1 MRNRGNDL
9 SESFLGP
16 AEPDPESEH
25 SVLLIVAGRM
35 QGESLRYQLV
45 SCGFEVDLARSVS
58 SVLERLNGKSY
69 DAVVLDWQ
77 TLEVEYPSSNRVEV
91 WLRLVRDCR
100 AQAKAVGLVALLD
113 SEQSAP
119 LEIEQAGAVRISR
132 GAAGEPHSLA
142 AAVER
147 AMERQPAPVLD
158 AADDK
163 LADRSAKLAPQPA
176 PAGVIEHFL
185 FGESAAI
192 RRVFE
197 QVRLVARRDT
207 TVLITGETGTGKERV
222 SRAIHRMSSRHKL
235 EMVSINCGGIP
246 ATLLEDEFFGHV
258 KGAFT
263 DARQARIGRFEQ
275 ADASTIFLDEIG
287 DLPLELQPKLLRVL
301 QEREIHRIGGV
312 DAIKLDV
319 RVIAATNVD
328 LWRRVA
334 DGRFREDLFY
344 RINVFHI
351 HLPPLR
357 ERTEDIPLFIRYFL
371 EKLCRR
377 DGLPPKILLPSAEA
391 ELIRR
396 PWRGNIRELENA
408 VEIAV
413 IRSQDRTELTEKD
426 FPPSREGVGQTGDW
440 PLPVPVTSP
449 AAAEAKLDFKA
460 LVTRYERDLILRT
473 LELTQGNKNK
483 AAQMLRL
490 KRTTLIEKL
499 KRFES

>member
-1 MRNRGNDL
+1 MRTRNDDS
-9 SESFLGP
+9 SESFL
-16 AEPDPESEH
+16 DPEEPGPETNH
-25 SVLLIVAGRM
+25 SVLLIIAGRM
-35 QGESLRYQLV
+35 QGENLRYQLV
-45 SCGFEVDLARSVS
+45 CQGFEVELARSVS
-58 SVLERLNGKSY
+58 LALERAGKASY

-77 TLEVEYPSSNRVEV
+77 TLEVEYLAASRTEA
-91 WLRLVRDCR
+91 WLQLVRAMR
-100 AQAKAVGLVALLD
+100 AGGKPVGCVALIATENFPAD
-113 SEQSAP
+113 
-119 LEIEQAGAVRISR
+119 EIEQADAIAVVR
-132 GAAGEPHSLA
+132 GAIADPQVLA
-142 AAVER
+142 AAIER
-147 AMERQPAPVLD
+147 AIERHVPEPLP
-158 AADDK
+158 
-163 LADRSAKLAPQPA
+163 PQEETEPG
-176 PAGVIEHFL
+176 GVIENYM
-185 FGESAAI
+185 FGGSEAI
-192 RRVFE
+192 RAVFD

-222 SRAIHRMSSRHKL
+222 SRAIHRLGARGEM

-263 DARQARIGRFEQ
+263 DARQARVGRFEQ
-275 ADASTIFLDEIG
+275 ANGSTIFLDEIG
-287 DLPLELQPKLLRVL
+287 DLPFELQPKLLRVL

-312 DAIKLDV
+312 EAIQLDV

-328 LWRRVA
+328 LWKRVEQ
-334 DGRFREDLFY
+334 GRFREDLFY
-344 RINVFHI
+344 RINVFHV

-377 DGLPPKILLPSAEA
+377 DGLPPKRLKPSAEA
-391 ELIRR
+391 ELIKR

-413 IRSQDRTELTEKD
+413 IRSQDRAELTEQD
-426 FPPSREGVGQTGDW
+426 FPPSRQAVGHTGDW
-440 PLPVPVTSP
+440 PMP
-449 AAAEAKLDFKA
+449 APIAKPAETDLDFKA
-460 LVTRYERDLILRT
+460 MVNRYERDLILRT
-473 LELTQGNKNK
+473 LELTNGNKNK

>member
-1 MRNRGNDL
+1 
-9 SESFLGP
+9 
-16 AEPDPESEH
+16 
-25 SVLLIVAGRM
+25 M
-35 QGESLRYQLV
+35 QGESFRYQLA
-45 SCGFEVDLARSVS
+45 SRGFQVDLARSVS
-58 SVLERLNGKSY
+58 AGLERLGGGSY
-69 DAVVLDWQ
+69 DALVLDWQ
-77 TLEVEYPSSNRVEV
+77 TLEVEYPGPSGTDI
-91 WLRLVRDCR
+91 WMRLVRDTR
-100 AQAKAVGLVALLD
+100 AAAKSMGLVALLD
-113 SEQSAP
+113 SGQSAQTD
-119 LEIEQAGAVRISR
+119 IEQAGAIRISR
-132 GAAGEPHSLA
+132 GTASEPHALA

-147 AMERQPAPVLD
+147 AMERRVSEPP
-158 AADDK
+158 
-163 LADRSAKLAPQPA
+163 ADRPVEKNFASPTLPTASKA
-176 PAGVIEHFL
+176 IEHFL
-185 FGESAAI
+185 FGESEAI

-222 SRAIHRMSSRHKL
+222 SRAIHRMSSRHKM

-263 DARQARIGRFEQ
+263 DARQARVGRFEQ
-275 ADASTIFLDEIG
+275 ANGSTIFLDEIG

-312 DAIKLDV
+312 ESVQLDT
-319 RVIAATNVD
+319 RVIAATNAD
-328 LWRRVA
+328 LWRRVE

-344 RINVFHI
+344 RINVYHI

-371 EKLCRR
+371 DRLCRR
-377 DGLPPKILLPSAEA
+377 DDLPAKRLTTPAEE

-413 IRSQDRTELTEKD
+413 IRSQDRAELTGQD
-426 FPPSREGVGQTGDW
+426 FPPSRDAVGHTGEW
-440 PLPVPVTSP
+440 PPPVPVTAP
-449 AAAEAKLDFKA
+449 VETGLDFKA

-473 LELTQGNKNK
+473 LQLTQGNKNR
-483 AAQMLRL
+483 AAQILRL

-499 KRFES
+499 KRFEV

>member
-1 MRNRGNDL
+1 MRNRIDDL

-16 AEPDPESEH
+16 DDPGPETKH
-25 SVLLIVAGRM
+25 TVLLVIAGRM

-45 SCGFEVDLARSVS
+45 CRGFEVDLARSVS
-58 SVLERLNGKSY
+58 LALERAGKTSY

-77 TLEVEYPSSNRVEV
+77 TLEVEYLAPNRSEA
-91 WLRLVRDCR
+91 WWRLVRAVR
-100 AQAKAVGLVALLD
+100 ASGKAVGAVALMATENFAAD
-113 SEQSAP
+113 D
-119 LEIEQAGAVRISR
+119 IEQASAIAVQRGAV
-132 GAAGEPHSLA
+132 ADPQVLA

-147 AMERQPAPVLD
+147 AIERHVPEAPL
-158 AADDK
+158 
-163 LADRSAKLAPQPA
+163 PQVESVA
-176 PAGVIEHFL
+176 PAGVIENYL
-185 FGESAAI
+185 FGGSEAI
-192 RRVFE
+192 RKVFE
-197 QVRLVARRDT
+197 QVRLVAGRDT

-222 SRAIHRMSSRHKL
+222 SRAIHRLGARRQM

-263 DARQARIGRFEQ
+263 DARQARVGRFEQ
-275 ADASTIFLDEIG
+275 ANGSTIFLDEIG
-287 DLPLELQPKLLRVL
+287 DLPFELQPKLLRVL

-312 DAIKLDV
+312 ESVQLDV

-328 LWRRVA
+328 LWKRVEQ
-334 DGRFREDLFY
+334 GRFREDLFY

-351 HLPPLR
+351 HLPPVR

-377 DGLPPKILLPSAEA
+377 DGLPPKRLKPSAEA
-391 ELIRR
+391 ELTKR

-413 IRSQDRTELTEKD
+413 IRSQDRAELTEQD
-426 FPPSREGVGQTGDW
+426 FPPSRQSVGHTGDW
-440 PLPVPVTSP
+440 PMPVTVPKP
-449 AAAEAKLDFKA
+449 AADLDFKA
-460 LVTRYERDLILRT
+460 LVNRYERDLILRT
-473 LELTQGNKNK
+473 LELTNGNKNK

>member
-1 MRNRGNDL
+1 MRNRPDDL
-9 SESFLGP
+9 SDSFLVP
-16 AEPDPESEH
+16 SEPDAESDH
-25 SVLLIVAGRM
+25 SVLLIVAARM
-35 QGESLRYQLV
+35 QGECLRYRLI
-45 SCGFEVDLARSVS
+45 SRGIEVDLVRSVS
-58 SVLERLNGKSY
+58 AALLRLAGSAY

-77 TLEVEYPSSNRVEV
+77 TLEVEYSGPVRAQM
-91 WLRLVRDCR
+91 WLRL
-100 AQAKAVGLVALLD
+100 AQEARGGAGRVGLVVVLESGQATP
-113 SEQSAP
+113 E
-119 LEIEQAGAVRISR
+119 EIEPSGAIAISR
-132 GAAGEPHSLA
+132 ADAAEPLALA
-142 AAVER
+142 AAVATAIEL
-147 AMERQPAPVLD
+147 QPAQANVPESIEHKPN
-158 AADDK
+158 AA
-163 LADRSAKLAPQPA
+163 A
-176 PAGVIEHFL
+176 PAAPPVIEHFL
-185 FGESAAI
+185 FGESQAI

-222 SRAIHRMSSRHKL
+222 SRAIHRMSSRQKAD
-235 EMVSINCGGIP
+235 MVSINCGGIP

-263 DARQARIGRFEQ
+263 DARQARVGRFEQ
-275 ADASTIFLDEIG
+275 ANASTIFLDEIG

-312 DAIKLDV
+312 EAVQLDV

-328 LWRRVA
+328 LWRRVKE
-334 DGRFREDLFY
+334 GRFREDLYY

-357 ERTEDIPLFIRYFL
+357 ERTEDVPLFVRYFL
-371 EKLCRR
+371 ERLCRR
-377 DGLPPKILLPSAEA
+377 DGLPPKRLMPSVEA
-391 ELIRR
+391 ELMKR

-413 IRSQDRTELTEKD
+413 IRSQDRAELSEHD
-426 FPPSREGVGQTGDW
+426 FPPSRESVAHTGDW
-440 PLPVPVTSP
+440 PPPVPVRTQVP
-449 AAAEAKLDFKA
+449 ADGNLDFKA
-460 LVTRYERDLILRT
+460 LVNRYERELILRT

-499 KRFES
+499 KRLEG

>member
-1 MRNRGNDL
+1 MRTRMDDL
-9 SESFLGP
+9 SQSFLGP
-16 AEPDPESEH
+16 EDPGPEAKH
-25 SVLLIVAGRM
+25 TVLLVIAGRM

-45 SCGFEVDLARSVS
+45 CRGFEVDLARSVS
-58 SVLERLNGKSY
+58 LAVERAGKTSY
-69 DAVVLDWQ
+69 DAVILDWQ
-77 TLEVEYPSSNRVEV
+77 TLEVEYLAPSRAEA
-91 WLRLVRDCR
+91 WLRLVGAVR
-100 AQAKAVGLVALLD
+100 AGGKAVGAVALVP
-113 SEQSAP
+113 SEDFAADD
-119 LEIEQAGAVRISR
+119 IEQADAIAIPRGAV
-132 GAAGEPHSLA
+132 ADPEALA

-147 AMERQPAPVLD
+147 AIERHVPEAPP
-158 AADDK
+158 
-163 LADRSAKLAPQPA
+163 PQEETA
-176 PAGVIEHFL
+176 PALGAIENYL
-185 FGESAAI
+185 FGGSEAI

-197 QVRLVARRDT
+197 QVRLVAGRDT

-222 SRAIHRMSSRHKL
+222 SRAIHRLGVRRQM

-263 DARQARIGRFEQ
+263 DARQARVGRFEQ
-275 ADASTIFLDEIG
+275 ANGSTIFLDEIG
-287 DLPLELQPKLLRVL
+287 DLPFELQPKLLRVL

-312 DAIKLDV
+312 ESVQLDV

-328 LWRRVA
+328 LWKRVEQ
-334 DGRFREDLFY
+334 GRFREDLFY

-351 HLPPLR
+351 HLPPVR

-377 DGLPPKILLPSAEA
+377 DGLPPKRLKPAAEA
-391 ELIRR
+391 ELMKR

-413 IRSQDRTELTEKD
+413 IRSQDRSELTEHD
-426 FPPSREGVGQTGDW
+426 FPAPRQSAGHTGDW
-440 PLPVPVTSP
+440 PMPVPVPKP
-449 AAAEAKLDFKA
+449 AADLDFKTM
-460 LVTRYERDLILRT
+460 VNRYERDLILRT
-473 LELTQGNKNK
+473 LELTNGNKNK
-483 AAQMLRL
+483 AAKMLRL